1 MAAIPHVPIAA
12 EVVTQIA
19 GFPVTNTLV
28 NSTVAVLFFVL
39 IGLVIRLITRERPGR
54 LQAGA
59 EMLLEGL
66 LSFFD
71 QVTHDRAKS
80 RRFLPIVGTLFLFIL
95 VSNWMGLLPGTG
107 SIGVHALVHG
117 EMEFIPLLRPA
128 NSDLNLTLAMALV
141 AVIGAHVIAMFTI
154 GPWTHLNKF
163 IQISPLVK
171 AIASLNATKIMTAV
185 VEFIVGFIEI
195 FSELAKIASL
205 SLRLFGNIFAG
216 EVLMTVI
223 AALVAWFVP
232 LPFMAIEILVG
243 VVQATVFSM
252 LTLVYLTV
260 LSSAPHGSHES
271 HSPEPGTHNSEPGVT
286 GYGLREPG
294 HDHVKA

>member
-1 MAAIPHVPIAA
+1 MANIPHVPIAA
-12 EVVTQIA
+12 EVIA
-19 GFPVTNTLV
+19 HVGNFPISNTLV
-28 NSTVAVLFFVL
+28 NSTIAVAFFV
-39 IGLVIRLITRERPGR
+39 IVGLVVKLVTRERPGR

-66 LSFFD
+66 LNFFD
-71 QVTHDRAKS
+71 QVTHDRAES

-107 SIGVHALVHG
+107 SIGVHMLVHG
-117 EMEFIPLLRPA
+117 EMELVPLLRPA

-141 AVIGAHVIAMFTI
+141 AVVGAHLMAAIAL
-154 GPWTHLNKF
+154 GPWVHFNKF
-163 IQISPLVK
+163 IQISPLFK
-171 AIASLNATKIMTAV
+171 AIVSLKPTKIMTAA
-185 VEFIVGFIEI
+185 VEFVVGIIEI

-232 LPFMAIEILVG
+232 LPFMAIELLVG
-243 VVQATVFSM
+243 IVQATVFAM

-260 LSSAPHGSHES
+260 LSSAPHGSHEK
-271 HSPEPGTHNSEPGVT
+271 HVG
-286 GYGLREPG
+286 G
-294 HDHVKA
+294 HAHAKA

>member
-1 MAAIPHVPIAA
+1 MATIPHVPIAA
-12 EVVTQIA
+12 EVIA
-19 GFPVTNTLV
+19 HVGDFPISNTLV
-28 NSTVAVLFFVL
+28 NSTIAVAFFVIVGL
-39 IGLVIRLITRERPGR
+39 IVKLITRERPGR

-66 LSFFD
+66 LNFFD

-107 SIGVHALVHG
+107 SIGVWLELHG
-117 EMEFIPLLRPA
+117 KWELIPLLRPA

-141 AVIGAHVIAMFTI
+141 AVVGAHLMAAITL
-154 GPWTHLNKF
+154 GPWVHFNKF
-163 IQISPLVK
+163 IQISPLIK
-171 AIASLNATKIMTAV
+171 AIVSLKPTKIMTAA
-185 VEFIVGFIEI
+185 VEFVVGIIEI
-195 FSELAKIASL
+195 FSELAKVASL

-232 LPFMAIEILVG
+232 LPFMAIELLVG
-243 VVQATVFSM
+243 IVQATVFSM

-260 LSSAPHGSHES
+260 LSSAQHGSHEE
-271 HSPEPGTHNSEPGVT
+271 H
-286 GYGLREPG
+286 
-294 HDHVKA
+294 KAEHAHAKA